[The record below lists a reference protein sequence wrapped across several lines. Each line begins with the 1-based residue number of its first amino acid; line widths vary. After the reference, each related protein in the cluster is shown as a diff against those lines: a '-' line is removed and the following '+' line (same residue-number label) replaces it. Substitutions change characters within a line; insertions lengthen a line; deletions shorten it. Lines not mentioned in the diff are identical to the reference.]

1 MSSASHC
8 VSRSGYQGKSQSIR
22 NFHACLDVILEPF
35 FSNQGNTEA
44 IYANIHFGDKVAV
57 CHFSPMAYVVGDGH
71 SSDKMCGHFLG
82 YSQVHQLSRVCN
94 VSFANSDNPHYNC
107 EQISMYYLQQKSN
120 KALKLFGLKEFQV
133 NDAIPPE
140 NTIKKLQQS
149 VKSELSHLSHHMHN
163 SAFCKIW
170 FGSNPNGI
178 TSATP
183 TDLMHA
189 YCHGVLVY
197 IIKIILAPLNNEER
211 KELDMIAVKMF

>member
-1 MSSASHC
+1 
-8 VSRSGYQGKSQSIR
+8 
-22 NFHACLDVILEPF
+22 
-35 FSNQGNTEA
+35 
-44 IYANIHFGDKVAV
+44 
-57 CHFSPMAYVVGDGH
+57 MAYVMGDGL
-71 SSDKMCGHFLG
+71 SSNKMCGRFLG

-107 EQISMYYLQQKSN
+107 ERISMYYLQRKSN

-197 IIKIILAPLNNEER
+197 IIKIILAPLNNEEK
-211 KELDMIAVKMF
+211 KELDTIAVKMF